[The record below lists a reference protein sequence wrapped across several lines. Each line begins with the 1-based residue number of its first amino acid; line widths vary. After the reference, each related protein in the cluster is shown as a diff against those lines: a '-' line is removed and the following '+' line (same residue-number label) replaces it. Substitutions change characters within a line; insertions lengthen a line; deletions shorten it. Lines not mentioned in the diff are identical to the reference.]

1 MTASTGGFESQDTR
15 KPAGRRISD
24 EDIDNWFTYHQPSQ
38 NQVHVYNRVREQGR
52 KLAYTIRDS
61 CPPGPD
67 TTVAIR
73 KLRETIMAANQAIAC
88 ADEE

>member
-1 MTASTGGFESQDTR
+1 MD
-15 KPAGRRISD
+15 KPAGRSISD

-38 NQVHVYNRVREQGR
+38 EQVQVYNRVREMGR
-52 KLAYTIRDS
+52 KLAFVIRDC

-73 KLRETIMAANQAIAC
+73 KLRETIMAAIQAIAC
-88 ADEE
+88 AREE